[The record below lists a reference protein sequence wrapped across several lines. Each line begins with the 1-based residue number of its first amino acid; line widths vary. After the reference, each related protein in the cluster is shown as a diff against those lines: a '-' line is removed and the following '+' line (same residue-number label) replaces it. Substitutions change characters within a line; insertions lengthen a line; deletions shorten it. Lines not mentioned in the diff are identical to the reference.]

1 MGVLV
6 VFALANGLKEAV
18 FGSNLPSFVKDDLNR
33 AIDMASSQAQLPT
46 PSACQQGVD
55 DAVGDSFDPIQKI
68 INDSIWENTKKE
80 AKRGG
85 LKDGEN
91 WLVILAKT
99 MSEVQ
104 NEHLDKMLEAS
115 KTMKENV
122 GSSKSD
128 RRVFIDAQGVFQA
141 ESKLFQMASEAASTA
156 IKSVGDGLTSIARKG

>member
-1 MGVLV
+1 
-6 VFALANGLKEAV
+6 
-18 FGSNLPSFVKDDLNR
+18 
-33 AIDMASSQAQLPT
+33 
-46 PSACQQGVD
+46 
-55 DAVGDSFDPIQKI
+55 
-68 INDSIWENTKKE
+68 
-80 AKRGG
+80 
-85 LKDGEN
+85 
-91 WLVILAKT
+91 VILAKT